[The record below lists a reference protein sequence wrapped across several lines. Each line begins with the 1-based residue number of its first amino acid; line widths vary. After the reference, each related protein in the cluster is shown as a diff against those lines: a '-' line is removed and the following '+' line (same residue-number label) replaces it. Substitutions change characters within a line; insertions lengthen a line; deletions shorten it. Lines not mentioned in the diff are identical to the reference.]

1 VAAKTED
8 LDRRGLAA
16 LASGHAAADLCQGAV
31 PALIPFLIAQ
41 RGYSFGAAGALL
53 LVVTISSSIIQ
64 PVFGAV
70 SDRLALSWLMP
81 LGVLLAA
88 IGVAGMGVTTTFPM
102 TALAVGIGGVGIA
115 AFHPEGARYANY
127 ASGNRRGTG
136 MSFFS
141 VGGNAG
147 FAMAPV
153 LITPAVLAF
162 GLSGTAVV
170 AILPALAA
178 IALAIELPHLRRRT
192 APAAEKVATM
202 ARENDRSDDD
212 WGAFTRLSGL
222 ISVRA
227 GIYYGLQTFAPVW
240 LIHEYGLS
248 EAGGNAALAAMLIAG
263 ACGTL
268 VGGRI
273 VDRVGRRRVLIGS
286 TLAQIP
292 LLLAFMLA
300 PGGVL
305 AGMLM
310 AGIGFVTVMSFSVSV
325 VMGQEY
331 LPSRLGIASGVTL
344 GLAIGMGGV
353 AAAILGPLADHT
365 GLESAMW
372 VIALLPLASLALA
385 LTLPLTSYERHSAA
399 RAATA

>member
-1 VAAKTED
+1 M
-8 LDRRGLAA
+8 
-16 LASGHAAADLCQGAV
+16 CQGAV
-31 PALIPFLIAQ
+31 PALIPFLIVQ

-64 PVFGAV
+64 PIFGAV
-70 SDRLALSWLMP
+70 SDKLALSWLMP
-81 LGVLLAA
+81 VGVFLAA
-88 IGVAGMGVTTTFPM
+88 IGVAGAGVTTTFPM
-102 TALAVGIGGVGIA
+102 TALAVGIGGIGIA

-127 ASGNRRGTG
+127 SSGNRRGTG
-136 MSFFS
+136 MSLFS

-153 LITPAVLAF
+153 LITPAVLVF
-162 GLSGTAVV
+162 GLSGTALV
-170 AILPALAA
+170 AILPAVVA
-178 IALAIELPHLRRRT
+178 IALAIELPHLKRRT
-192 APAAEKVATM
+192 AGAAEKVATM
-202 ARENDRSDDD
+202 GRENDRSEDD

-227 GIYYGLQTFAPVW
+227 GVYYGLQTFAPVW

-248 EAGGNAALAAMLIAG
+248 EAGGNTALAAMLIAG

-292 LLLAFMLA
+292 LLLGFMLA
-300 PGGVL
+300 PERSGGRRADGRDRL
-305 AGMLM
+305 RDRD
-310 AGIGFVTVMSFSVSV
+310 V
-325 VMGQEY
+325 VQ
-331 LPSRLGIASGVTL
+331 RLGRDGAGVPPEPARHRVRASRSGWRS
-344 GLAIGMGGV
+344 AW
-353 AAAILGPLADHT
+353 AASRRRSWGRSPTMPGWRAPCGRSP
-365 GLESAMW
+365 
-372 VIALLPLASLALA
+372 LLPLASLALA
-385 LTLPLTSYERHSAA
+385 LTLPLTSFERHRAA

>member
-1 VAAKTED
+1 VSSRD

-31 PALIPFLIAQ
+31 PALIPFLITQ

-53 LVVTISSSIIQ
+53 LVVTISSSIVQ
-64 PVFGAV
+64 PIFGAI

-81 LGVLLAA
+81 VGVLLAA
-88 IGVAGMGVTTTFPM
+88 VGVAGAGVTTTFPM
-102 TALAVGIGGVGIA
+102 TALAVGIGGLGIA

-127 ASGNRRGTG
+127 ASGSRRGTG
-136 MSFFS
+136 MSLFS
-141 VGGNAG
+141 VGGNTG

-153 LITPAVLAF
+153 FITPAVLAF
-162 GLSGTAVV
+162 GLEGTLVV
-170 AILPALAA
+170 AIVPTLVA

-192 APAAEKVATM
+192 AGAAEKVATM
-202 ARENDRSDDD
+202 GRENDRSDDD

-227 GIYYGLQTFAPVW
+227 GVYYGLQTFAPVW

-248 EAGGNAALAAMLIAG
+248 EAGGNTALAAMLIAG

-292 LLLAFMLA
+292 LLLGFMLA
-300 PGGVL
+300 PGGVV
-305 AGMLM
+305 AGLLM

-353 AAAILGPLADHT
+353 AAAILGPIADNA

-372 VIALLPLASLALA
+372 IIAALPLASLALA
-385 LTLPLTSYERHSAA
+385 LTLPLTSFERHRAAA